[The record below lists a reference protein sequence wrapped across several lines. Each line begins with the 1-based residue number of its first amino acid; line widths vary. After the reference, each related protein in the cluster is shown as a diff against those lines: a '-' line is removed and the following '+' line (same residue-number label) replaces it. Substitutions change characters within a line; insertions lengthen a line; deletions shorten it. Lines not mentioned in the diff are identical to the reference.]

1 MTSTKHQDCV
11 RLGKIWGDITDKVK
25 YFLRCCTNSCNGNK
39 YKPGPSCSRSVYH
52 YSRTVHSPLFFREI
66 VEIQRVLPLMAA
78 ILIFKCTFSNSSLPL
93 KPLPPPKQTVMRR
106 WQPVTQ
112 SARSRQ
118 SCGQIE
124 DCEQSNST
132 IHRINLSPVVS
143 AIGFPNSYP
152 LDSVIYIL
160 NNWGVM
166 ISNEVSVTLCIMV
179 KVSALL
185 LFVYWLV

>member
-1 MTSTKHQDCV
+1 
-11 RLGKIWGDITDKVK
+11 
-25 YFLRCCTNSCNGNK
+25 
-39 YKPGPSCSRSVYH
+39 
-52 YSRTVHSPLFFREI
+52 
-66 VEIQRVLPLMAA
+66 
-78 ILIFKCTFSNSSLPL
+78 
-93 KPLPPPKQTVMRR
+93 MRR

-132 IHRINLSPVVS
+132 IHRINLCPVVS

-152 LDSVIYIL
+152 LDNVIYLL

-179 KVSALL
+179 KSQRFFCLFTGWVNQVSHFVKVINIKIFD
-185 LFVYWLV
+185 LFKCKRKI

>member
-39 YKPGPSCSRSVYH
+39 YKPGPSCSRSGYH
-52 YSRTVHSPLFFREI
+52 YRLFTVPYFVVRLSRYSASYHK
-66 VEIQRVLPLMAA
+66 MAA

-93 KPLPPPKQTVMRR
+93 KPPPPPKQTVMRR

-132 IHRINLSPVVS
+132 IHRINLCPVVS

-152 LDSVIYIL
+152 LDSVIYLL

-166 ISNEVSVTLCIMV
+166 ISNKVSVTLCIMV

-185 LFVYWLV
+185 LFVYWLG